1 MSDKLNK
8 FEVLTGRLQILKKPT
23 MWIGAVDP
31 AEKEMFV
38 IGDEHAEYKTISYI
52 PAVRKLFDEIL
63 DNSLDALIEHA
74 NSTGTIKVK
83 IDEEKISIEDDG
95 PGIPVVKKKLS
106 ESEEKNLPKEE
117 AEKLK
122 NSYIPYVAWTRL
134 FSGTNFQESA
144 DKTTIGSHGV
154 GSKAAAIFSTKFVGT
169 TDDGKKKCIVTTKNN
184 LEESYCQVKPS
195 SGKSGTIVEFW
206 PDLARFKL
214 EKIEN
219 VYHDLAY
226 QRLICLA
233 MTFPNIKFIFNGK
246 KIIVN
251 DKKFLKLFSE
261 NIEFVTFNKGF
272 IGVFPNQY
280 DDFKFLTYVDGM
292 HMARGGNHIEYIIN
306 SIVNPIRD
314 KLAKKYKTIKPADI
328 RNKLTLVCFM
338 REFPNPKFDSQ
349 TKDTLTN
356 SNSEITAYLQGS
368 IDFEKF
374 AKDILKNDAII
385 NPIVETF
392 KIKEELKARQELKK
406 IKKIKVKSDKYMAPI
421 NNKKYLALVEGNSAA
436 SGLQSSLGR
445 DNIGFFS
452 CKGLPINAYQQ
463 SIQKIVQNEEF
474 KTIMSILELDITNKE
489 PVKKISFEKILIA
502 TDSDC
507 DGAHLTSMF
516 LGWFKRFGENLFK
529 EGKICK
535 LNFPLVLVIDKNE
548 KVVNYFFNLAYFN
561 KWEKNNAKHK
571 YHIEYWK
578 GLGSISKVY
587 LNQLLDKYG
596 LETFIE
602 KYNLDDEGVIYLDNW
617 LSDSGIE
624 KRKEYLKKYNLDI
637 NNI

>member
-1 MSDKLNK
+1 MNDKLNK

-31 AEKEMFV
+31 AEKEMF
-38 IGDEHAEYKTISYI
+38 IISDEKAEYKTVSYT

-63 DNSLDALIEHA
+63 DNSLDALIEHK
-74 NSTGTIKVK
+74 NSSGTIKVK

-95 PGIPVVKKKLS
+95 PGIPVIKKKLS

-134 FSGTNFQESA
+134 FSGTNFQETSG
-144 DKTTIGSHGV
+144 KITIGSHGV
-154 GSKAAAIFSTKFVGT
+154 GAKAAVIFSTKFVGT
-169 TDDGKKKCIVTTKNN
+169 TDDGKKKCVVTATNN
-184 LEESYCQVKPS
+184 LENSTCQVKQS

-206 PDLARFKL
+206 PDLKRFKL
-214 EKIEN
+214 EKIEK
-219 VYHDLAY
+219 VYQDLAY
-226 QRLICLA
+226 QRLLCLA

-246 KIIVN
+246 KILVN

-261 NIEFVTFNKGF
+261 NIEFITFDKGF
-272 IGVFPNQY
+272 IGIFPNQY

-314 KLAKKYKTIKPADI
+314 KLVKKYKTIKPADI

-356 SNSEITAYLQGS
+356 ATSEITSYLQGS

-374 AKDILKNDAII
+374 AKDILKNEAII
-385 NPIVETF
+385 NPIIETF

-421 NNKKYLALVEGNSAA
+421 NSKKYLALVEGNSAA

-489 PVKKISFEKILIA
+489 PIKKISFEKILIA
-502 TDSDC
+502 TDADCYAKNTLILTKDGLKEIKDITYKDEVMSSDGC
-507 DGAHLTSMF
+507 YHKIIDIQTKSTQDLILIKFNNDYIITSEYQEIIVV
-516 LGWFKRFGENLFK
+516 RDNIIQ
-529 EGKICK
+529 KI
-535 LNFPLVLVIDKNE
+535 
-548 KVVNYFFNLAYFN
+548 Y
-561 KWEKNNAKHK
+561 AKDLK
-571 YHIEYWK
+571 TTD
-578 GLGSISKVY
+578 LM
-587 LNQLLDKYG
+587 L
-596 LETFIE
+596 
-602 KYNLDDEGVIYLDNW
+602 
-617 LSDSGIE
+617 
-624 KRKEYLKKYNLDI
+624 KRKK
-637 NNI
+637 

>member
-38 IGDEHAEYKTISYI
+38 IGDEHAEYKIISYI

-63 DNSLDALIEHA
+63 DNSLDALIEHS

-406 IKKIKVKSDKYMAPI
+406 IKKIKVKSDKYMCSIGA
-421 NNKKYLALVEGNSAA
+421 KKYFLICEGLSARGGLSAA
-436 SGLQSSLGR
+436 LGR
-445 DNIGFFS
+445 DGYSFFAARGVPLNGYS
-452 CKGLPINAYQQ
+452 A
-463 SIQKIVQNEEF
+463 SIQAISANEEL
-474 KTIMSILELDITNKE
+474 KDISNILELDLFGKGDKT
-489 PVKKISFEKILIA
+489 ISFDKIVLANDADMDGIFIA
-502 TDSDC
+502 NQYI
-507 DGAHLTSMF
+507 
-516 LGWFKRFGENLFK
+516 GWFVRFAPNLFK
-529 EGKICK
+529 ERKIAR
-535 LNFPLVLVIDKNE
+535 LITPLVILKDSKDKIVEYFYSLNKFNEYEKTHDISKYKIDYK
-548 KVVNYFFNLAYFN
+548 
-561 KWEKNNAKHK
+561 
-571 YHIEYWK
+571 K
-578 GLGSISKVY
+578 GLGSWPK
-587 LNQLLDKYG
+587 D
-596 LETFIE
+596 EFIE
-602 KYNLDDEGVIYLDNW
+602 LFEKFGFEYFIQDLLLDDEGKIYVDNW
-617 LSDSGIE
+617 LSNEKAE
-624 KRKEYLKKYNLDI
+624 KRKEYLRNYTI
-637 NNI
+637 NIEVM